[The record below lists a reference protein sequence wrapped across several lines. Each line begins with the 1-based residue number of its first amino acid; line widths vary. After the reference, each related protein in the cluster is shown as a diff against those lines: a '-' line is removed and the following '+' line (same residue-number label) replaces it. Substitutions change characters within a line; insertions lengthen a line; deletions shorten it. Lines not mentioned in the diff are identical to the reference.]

1 MVLAHLEPSYGP
13 AMFAMVMMAFLFG
26 FLFGRRGRTV
36 DNEYL
41 RAAASHRDRKPV
53 FLGCDDANPDGLYAY
68 IVPENEYLLTRQA
81 LGRIID
87 ELPDVAGPSNAAQSL
102 LRFARAAWD
111 HGRTVDL
118 EKAQQSFHHIH
129 TPYMQ

>member
-1 MVLAHLEPSYGP
+1 MKEWNLISLAE
-13 AMFAMVMMAFLFG
+13 A
-26 FLFGRRGRTV
+26 RRLAI
-36 DNEYL
+36 EAL
-41 RAAASHRDRKPV
+41 AAAPRQTEEV
-53 FLGCDDANPDGLYAY
+53 GL
-68 IVPENEYLLTRQA
+68 RQA